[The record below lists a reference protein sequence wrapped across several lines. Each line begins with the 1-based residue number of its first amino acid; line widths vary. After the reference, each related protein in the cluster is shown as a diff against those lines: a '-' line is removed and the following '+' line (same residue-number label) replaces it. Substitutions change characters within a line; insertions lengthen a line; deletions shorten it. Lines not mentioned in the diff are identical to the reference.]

1 MSNLTNT
8 AVTRLGTILKKH
20 ESDRIAMVD
29 LLKKSHNSYVAL
41 RLEHGKLSSEHKA
54 TVAELER
61 AKAEIKRLDKENA
74 ERGTE
79 IMMLTETISLF
90 DESFAQ
96 SDNILLDSIRHM
108 ARDLRVEE
116 PALPQIS
123 LTAISAVQA
132 PSLVP
137 SLVDDAD
144 DAELE
149 ASTAATD
156 GEASGSVFVA
166 DVAAPGAASSDFLS
180 DADEAKLEE
189 FLIEKVEFA
198 IEA

>member
-8 AVTRLGTILKKH
+8 AVARLGTILKKH
-20 ESDRIAMVD
+20 ESDRTAMVD
-29 LLKKSHNSYVAL
+29 LLKKSHNSYAAL
-41 RLEHGKLSSEHKA
+41 RLEHGKLTSEHKA
-54 TVAELER
+54 TVSELER

-108 ARDLRVEE
+108 ARDLRVEG
-116 PALPQIS
+116 PALQEIS
-123 LTAISAVQA
+123 LTAIPDVQT

-137 SLVDDAD
+137 SLVDGVE
-144 DAELE
+144 DAEASVVE
-149 ASTAATD
+149 APL
-156 GEASGSVFVA
+156 FVA
-166 DVAAPGAASSDFLS
+166 DVAAPGAAGSDLLS
-180 DADEAKLEE
+180 DADEAQLEQ
-189 FLIEKVEFA
+189 FLSEKVEFA

>member
-8 AVTRLGTILKKH
+8 AVARLGTILKKH
-20 ESDRIAMVD
+20 ESDRTAMVD

-41 RLEHGKLSSEHKA
+41 RLEHGKLASEHKA
-54 TVAELER
+54 TVSELER

-96 SDNILLDSIRHM
+96 SDNILLDSIRVM

-123 LTAISAVQA
+123 LSAIPAVQT

-137 SLVDDAD
+137 SLVDETEEAD
-144 DAELE
+144 EAAAEAVFE
-149 ASTAATD
+149 APL
-156 GEASGSVFVA
+156 FVA
-166 DVAAPGAASSDFLS
+166 DVAAAGAAGSDLLS
-180 DADEAKLEE
+180 DADEAQLER
-189 FLIEKVEFA
+189 FLSEKVEFA

>member
-1 MSNLTNT
+1 
-8 AVTRLGTILKKH
+8 
-20 ESDRIAMVD
+20 
-29 LLKKSHNSYVAL
+29 
-41 RLEHGKLSSEHKA
+41 
-54 TVAELER
+54 
-61 AKAEIKRLDKENA
+61 
-74 ERGTE
+74 
-79 IMMLTETISLF
+79 
-90 DESFAQ
+90 
-96 SDNILLDSIRHM
+96 
-108 ARDLRVEE
+108 
-116 PALPQIS
+116 
-123 LTAISAVQA
+123 VQA